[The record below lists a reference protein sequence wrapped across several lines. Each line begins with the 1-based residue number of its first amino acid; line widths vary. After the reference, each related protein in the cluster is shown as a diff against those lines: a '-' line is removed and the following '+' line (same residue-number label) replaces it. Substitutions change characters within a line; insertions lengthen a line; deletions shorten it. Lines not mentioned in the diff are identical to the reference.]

1 MTQLHQIYK
10 CNKCGNIVQILHN
23 GNGSLVCCGEEME
36 LQKEKVTDE
45 GKEKHVPILE
55 SLPSMVCKGKDGIK
69 VKIGSIPHPMS
80 SDHYIE
86 WIEIRTENKVG
97 KRFLEADDL
106 PEASF
111 YLREEPKEIRCYCNI
126 HGLWKC

>member
-55 SLPSMVCKGKDGIK
+55 SLPSILLWRRNGASKRK
-69 VKIGSIPHPMS
+69 
-80 SDHYIE
+80 SD
-86 WIEIRTENKVG
+86 R
-97 KRFLEADDL
+97 
-106 PEASF
+106 
-111 YLREEPKEIRCYCNI
+111 
-126 HGLWKC
+126 